1 MTVIKN
7 LLIADIGGTNT
18 RLRISD
24 IDGNI
29 LYESVQDGIA
39 SATDSTSPLPTLE
52 KQLAKMPDPN
62 TIGAISIN
70 LGGRNTE
77 QIKLCFRKFF
87 PDVPLKIFR
96 ESEGAAAYALGEEY
110 GAPIVLM
117 AGTGA
122 IAVGKS
128 ENGFV
133 ITGGWGANIGD
144 DGSGYD
150 IGLQAIRMSLRSL
163 DNTEALSPL
172 TKYLC
177 CCEEP
182 IYATT
187 DPTLYRDKRDQAREQ
202 LYPFDRQSIASLT
215 KIVADFAEKG
225 DATAL
230 DIFKYAGEKL
240 AELILLTKKKLTGE
254 IPAIVVTGGL
264 IHSRKFWSPYFES
277 TIRSIL
283 PNVKIHYVPDG
294 LLKGTTS
301 IAKDLYFKG
310 GIK

>member
-1 MTVIKN
+1 MSIIKN

-18 RLRISD
+18 RLQLSD

-29 LYESVQDGIA
+29 LYESVKAGIA
-39 SATDSTSPLPTLE
+39 ATTDSISPLPTLE
-52 KQLAKMPDPN
+52 KQLEEMPDKSS
-62 TIGAISIN
+62 IGAISIN
-70 LGGRNTE
+70 LGGRNT
-77 QIKLCFRKFF
+77 QQVRLCFQKFF
-87 PDVPLKIFR
+87 PSVPLKIFR
-96 ESEGAAAYALGEEY
+96 ESEGTAAYALGEEY

-150 IGLQAIRMSLRSL
+150 IGLQAIRMSLRAL
-163 DNTEALSPL
+163 DSTEVLSPL
-172 TKYLC
+172 TKHLC

-182 IYATT
+182 ISATV
-187 DPTLYRDKRDQAREQ
+187 DPALYRDKRDQAREQ
-202 LYPFDRQSIASLT
+202 LYPFDRQHIASLA
-215 KIVADFAEKG
+215 KIVADYAEKG
-225 DATAL
+225 DATAM

-240 AELILLTKKKLTGE
+240 AELILSTKKKLTGE

-264 IHSRKFWSPYFES
+264 IYSRKFWSPYFES
-277 TIRSIL
+277 IIRNIL

-294 LLKGTTS
+294 LLKGTMN